1 MSKPFSFFIGLRYVG
16 ARRKSQSVAFLSRVS
31 MLGLTVGVGLL
42 ILVLSVMNGF
52 DKELRQRILG
62 LVPQA
67 SIHHYQGV
75 DDWQA
80 LKKTLESDEQI
91 VAAAPFVQLNG
102 LVSYRGKTSATMLY
116 GFDPEAE
123 GQVSLINENID
134 GDVLQRLE
142 AGESLLLLGKGIAD
156 ELGVKVGE
164 NIMVIIPNTHSTAG
178 TPEIAYLE
186 LGGVVESKTELDAS
200 LALTSIQQAAKLAGN
215 ESVVSGVRLKLK
227 DLFAAPGVVYRIVA
241 ELGPG
246 YYGNNWT
253 RTHWNLYQAIHMS
266 KNLVGLLMSL
276 IVAIAAFNV
285 VSTLVLVV
293 VDKQGDIA
301 ILRTLG
307 ASSRQIMAIFI
318 IQGCGIGIIG
328 TFLGLLFGCG
338 FSLVLEP
345 MVAVI
350 EAIFNVQFLKS
361 DVYPL
366 TYLPSEIRLGDILYV
381 AGTAIGMS
389 VLATLYPAWKASRV
403 QPAEALRYE

>member
-1 MSKPFSFFIGLRYVG
+1 MSKPLSFFIGFRYVG

-67 SIHHYQGV
+67 SIHHYQGIE
-75 DDWQA
+75 DWQA
-80 LKKTLESDEQI
+80 LKASLEADPEIS
-91 VAAAPFVQLNG
+91 AAAPFVQLNG
-102 LVSYRGKTSATMLY
+102 LVSFRGNTSATMLY
-116 GFDPEAE
+116 GFDPQAE
-123 GQVSLINENID
+123 QHVSLINENIAA
-134 GDVLQRLE
+134 DVLQRLE
-142 AGESLLLLGKGIAD
+142 QGEPLLLLGKGIA
-156 ELGVKVGE
+156 EALGATVGE

-200 LALTSIQQAAKLAGN
+200 LALTSLQHAAKLAG
-215 ESVVSGVRLKLK
+215 EEGVVSGMRLKLK
-227 DLFAAPGVVYRIVA
+227 DLFAAPNVVYKVVS

-293 VDKQGDIA
+293 VDKRGDIA

-307 ASSRQIMAIFI
+307 ASTRQVMAIFI
-318 IQGCGIGIIG
+318 IQGCGIGVIG
-328 TFLGLLFGCG
+328 TLLGLFLGCG
-338 FSLVLEP
+338 FSFVLQP
-345 MVAVI
+345 VVSGI
-350 EAIFNVQFLKS
+350 EALFNVQFLKS

-366 TYLPSEIRLGDILYV
+366 TYLPSEIRLDDVVYV